1 MGTLSPEH
9 TADEVDIGGA
19 LDKRGGDHV
28 NVVLEAK
35 VNDVGLIFL
44 RENGEV
50 DNAARQVHVLSFAD
64 LGVVEYFYNNR
75 FLKTKSA
82 RV

>member
-1 MGTLSPEH
+1 
-9 TADEVDIGGA
+9 
-19 LDKRGGDHV
+19 
-28 NVVLEAK
+28 VLEAK
-35 VNDVGLIFL
+35 VNDVGLVFL

>member
-1 MGTLSPEH
+1 MGALSTEH

-35 VNDVGLIFL
+35 VNDVGLVFL
-44 RENGEV
+44 GENWEV
-50 DNAARQVHVLSFAD
+50 DNAARQVHVLSFTD
-64 LGVVEYFYNNR
+64 LGVVEYFDNHR